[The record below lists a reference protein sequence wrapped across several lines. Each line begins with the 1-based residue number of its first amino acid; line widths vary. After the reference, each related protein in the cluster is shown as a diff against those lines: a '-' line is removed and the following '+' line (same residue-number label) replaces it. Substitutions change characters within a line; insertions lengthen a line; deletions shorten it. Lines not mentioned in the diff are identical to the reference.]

1 APGAFCVGTRPLKR
15 VARRPPTA
23 YPPVSGLGPPPSTSP
38 QEELPMPAPS
48 ARHCFE
54 WDEVGDVTV
63 VRFTVRS
70 IRADEVIN
78 RTFAEVNQLVEA
90 GRTRLVLDF
99 GAVQDFA
106 SLTIGKLI
114 ALHRR
119 LRPLEG

>member
-1 APGAFCVGTRPLKR
+1 
-15 VARRPPTA
+15 
-23 YPPVSGLGPPPSTSP
+23 
-38 QEELPMPAPS
+38 MPAPS

-70 IRADEVIN
+70 IRADEVIT
-78 RTFAEVNQLVEA
+78 RAFAEINQLVEA

-114 ALHRR
+114 ALHKR
-119 LRPLEG
+119 LRPPEGRLALCHLTPVVAEGLAVMNLDRHFHLYKTQEEALRSF

>member
-1 APGAFCVGTRPLKR
+1 
-15 VARRPPTA
+15 
-23 YPPVSGLGPPPSTSP
+23 
-38 QEELPMPAPS
+38 MPAPS

-63 VRFTVRS
+63 IRFTVRS

-78 RTFAEVNQLVEA
+78 RLFGEINQLVEA

-114 ALHRR
+114 ALHKR
-119 LRPLEG
+119 LRPPEGRLALCHLTPVVAECLAVMNLDRHFHIYATQEEALRSF